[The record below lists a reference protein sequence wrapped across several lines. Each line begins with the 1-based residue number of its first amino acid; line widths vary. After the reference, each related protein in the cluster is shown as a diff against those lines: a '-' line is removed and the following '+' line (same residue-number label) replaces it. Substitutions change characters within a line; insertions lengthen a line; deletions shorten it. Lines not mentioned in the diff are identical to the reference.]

1 MNDKLAYFI
10 QQVRQR
16 EGEHEQSLLRVF
28 FTFPIFVY
36 LFVEFYFITP
46 TSIGGPIFIFSVV
59 CFAGAVLLVL
69 YLLYKRNTSRK
80 RQSLTM
86 FADIAAISFGMM
98 MTDEAG
104 VLFYGIYLWVITG
117 NGIRYGKESL
127 FSAYVASMLGFS
139 AVILLNDFW
148 HDHLRVAVGLWL
160 TLLCIPLYILKLRGQ
175 LNDALESAQA
185 ASKAKSDFLS
195 NMSHE
200 MRTPLNGV
208 IGSSDLLISTSL
220 NEEQKDLVATLKKS
234 AHLLLKLI
242 DNILDL
248 SKIESGKLVSEKVD
262 FDLHKLVNS
271 TLEMFLP
278 QVEKKGISLSVRFTP
293 ETYFMLKGDPLHLQ
307 QVIIN
312 LIGNAIKFTSKGKV
326 ELRISTSQQD
336 DQHELLRFEVIDTGI
351 GISQQAQARI
361 FESFTQADQ
370 DITRTY
376 GGTGL
381 GTTISKQLVELM
393 GGTMGVQSEPGIGSI
408 FWFEA
413 PFVKQPPAVLSVAK
427 PTLEQLYLLT
437 IGLPLN
443 EQLTVTSYA
452 NTWGIRCEHAASLTH
467 FFTYLIDKDVA
478 RPDHLAILCAPQNI
492 GMTAADFAV
501 NIRELQGQQ
510 KLSTILIN
518 PDLHNHRQDDYLNAG
533 YSCLL
538 RTPFDKT
545 LLFNALHGIMAP
557 RPSDGVISFKEHY
570 ERSTANKRGV
580 RILVAEDNGTNRQII
595 EKILKH
601 GNHKVDLVENGE
613 QALDQLEVN
622 TYDLLILDMN
632 MPQIGGLEVVNMYRA
647 ISRQQLDTPV
657 IILTANA
664 TLEAKR
670 ECERARI
677 DAYLTKP
684 VDALTLLDTV
694 ARLTLTPAKTDAPEL
709 AHPPHQLEEQSP
721 SGFINEDTLHHL
733 TVLGGHQEDFLRTVI
748 YGFLSETDKL
758 LEAMRM
764 ALSRQEYAT
773 FKELAHILKGSSG
786 NVGAEALFAVCS
798 EVLALGD
805 SELKI
810 SAARLMSE
818 ALNCYPATRASLLRY
833 LNGANQA
840 IL

>member
-1 MNDKLAYFI
+1 MKDKLEYFI
-10 QQVRQR
+10 QQVRLR

-28 FTFPIFVY
+28 FTFPIFIY
-36 LFVEFYFITP
+36 LFVEFYFVTP
-46 TSIGGPIFIFSVV
+46 ASIGVPIFIFSVV
-59 CFAGAVLLVL
+59 CFTSAILLVL
-69 YLLYKRNTSRK
+69 YILHKRDTSRK
-80 RQSLTM
+80 RQCLAM
-86 FADIAAISFGMM
+86 YADICAISFGML

-117 NGIRYGKESL
+117 NGIRYGRESL
-127 FSAYVASMLGFS
+127 TSAYVASMLGFS
-139 AVILLNDFW
+139 TVIFLNDYW
-148 HDHLRVAVGLWL
+148 HDHLRIAVGLWL

-185 ASKAKSDFLS
+185 ASKAKSNFLS

-208 IGSSDLLISTSL
+208 IGASDLLISTRL
-220 NEEQKDLVATLKKS
+220 DDEQIDLVGTLKKS

-248 SKIESGKLVSEKVD
+248 SKIESGKLVSEKTD

-278 QVEKKGISLSVRFTP
+278 QVEKKGIGLSVRFTP
-293 ETYFMLKGDPLHLQ
+293 ETYFMLQGDPLHLQ
-307 QVIIN
+307 QVLIN
-312 LIGNAIKFTSKGKV
+312 LIGNAIKFTSKGSV
-326 ELRISTSQQD
+326 ELRIGTSDQD
-336 DQHELLRFEVIDTGI
+336 DQQTLLRFEVIDTGI
-351 GISQQAQARI
+351 GISAQAQAKI

-370 DITRTY
+370 NITRTY

-393 GGTMGVQSEPGIGSI
+393 GGRMGVQSEPGIGSI

-413 PFVKQPPAVLSVAK
+413 PFPKQPLSALSTSK
-427 PTLEQLYLLT
+427 PTLEQLYLLS

-443 EQLTVTSYA
+443 EQLAVTSYA
-452 NTWGIRCEHAASLTH
+452 TTWGIRCEHAASLTH
-467 FFTYLIDKDVA
+467 FFTYLINKDIA
-478 RPDHLAILCAPQNI
+478 RPDHLAILCVPQNI
-492 GMTAADFAV
+492 GMTAADFAA
-501 NIRELQGQQ
+501 NIQELQGQQ

-518 PDLHNHRQDDYLNAG
+518 PDLHNHSEKDYLDAG

-538 RTPFDKT
+538 RTPLDKT
-545 LLFNALHGIMAP
+545 LLFNALHGIMTP
-557 RPSDGVISFKEHY
+557 RPSEGVISFKEHY

-595 EKILKH
+595 EKILTH

-613 QALDQLEVN
+613 QALDKLEEC

-632 MPQIGGLEVVNMYRA
+632 MPQMGGLEVVNVHRA
-647 ISRQQLDTPV
+647 LSRHPLETPV

-664 TLEAKR
+664 TPEAR
-670 ECERARI
+670 QECERAHI

-694 ARLTLTPAKTDAPEL
+694 ARLTLTPSKPVVPAL
-709 AHPPHQLEEQSP
+709 VHPARLLEEQYP
-721 SGFINEDTLHHL
+721 SGFINENTLHHL
-733 TVLGGHQEDFLRTVI
+733 TLLGGNQEDFLRTVI

-758 LEAMRM
+758 LEAMRI
-764 ALSRQEYAT
+764 ALDKQEYAT
-773 FKELAHILKGSSG
+773 FRELAHILKGSSG
-786 NVGAEALFAVCS
+786 NVGAEALFTVCS
-798 EVLALGD
+798 QILSRDEAELG
-805 SELKI
+805 I
-810 SAARLMSE
+810 SAKDSMDQMLDG
-818 ALNCYPATRASLLRY
+818 YPATCASLLRY
-833 LNGANQA
+833 LNGAHQA
-840 IL
+840 TL